1 MTQRKISIAR
11 KCTFLKL
18 FVFEINS
25 LFLTEFFICYFG
37 KNGPNLSSFNLKKVI
52 YSTGFYS
59 PPVIK
64 IEDYEY
70 SQLSMESFA
79 AENRGFGQT
88 RTPKLTKIGHFLA
101 PI

>member
-1 MTQRKISIAR
+1 MMVKMDQNSGP
-11 KCTFLKL
+11 
-18 FVFEINS
+18 IN
-25 LFLTEFFICYFG
+25 F
-37 KNGPNLSSFNLKKVI
+37 KKEI

-88 RTPKLTKIGHFLA
+88 RRPKLTKIGQNWLFFA